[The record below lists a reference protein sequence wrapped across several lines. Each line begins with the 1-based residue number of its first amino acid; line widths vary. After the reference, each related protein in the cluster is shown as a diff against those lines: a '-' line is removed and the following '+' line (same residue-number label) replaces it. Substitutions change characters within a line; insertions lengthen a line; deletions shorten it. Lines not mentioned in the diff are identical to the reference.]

1 MGDLEGVQEAVQD
14 LEVVQEAV
22 QDLEV
27 VQEAVQD
34 LDLAVVQ
41 DLEVVQDL
49 DLEAVQDLDLDLEVV
64 QEAVLEVVQEVVQ
77 LLDSNICISLFNY
90 HLDSNQ
96 NLKYVNSSLK
106 FNTVLIWPIIQSRK
120 ILFLMKN

>member
-1 MGDLEGVQEAVQD
+1 MGVQDLAVD

-27 VQEAVQD
+27 VQ
-34 LDLAVVQ
+34 
-41 DLEVVQDL
+41 DL
-49 DLEAVQDLDLDLEVV
+49 DLEAVRDLDLHLEVVQEAV